1 MPQGLVLTDFKAVL
15 FDVDGTL
22 VNTLPALIKGL
33 GDAYEHFNG
42 TRPSDEQVKA
52 LIGWPLREQMKVFRD
67 TPPSDAELQQMVD
80 YTIDCFEANKDS
92 ETEFSGALQALR
104 AVISR
109 GHKTALVTSKSKR
122 EVEAFAHRYSWAQTV
137 DTIVCSSDV
146 KNPKPDPESA
156 LLACERLG
164 VTPDESVFIG
174 DSVYD
179 MLCAKGAGMKTVAVT
194 YGSGTREALHAEMP
208 DLVLDTPEELLG
220 WVQSTT
226 FGTPCLEKR

>member
-1 MPQGLVLTDFKAVL
+1 MPQGLFLADFKAVL

-22 VNTLPALIKGL
+22 VDTLPALIKGL
-33 GDAYEHFNG
+33 GDAYEHFNA
-42 TRPSDEQVKA
+42 TRPSDDQVKA

-67 TPPSDAELQQMVD
+67 TPPSDSELQEMVD
-80 YTIDCFEANKDS
+80 YTIDCFEANKGS
-92 ETEFSGALQALR
+92 EREFGSALLALR
-104 AVISR
+104 AVVDL
-109 GHKTALVTSKSKR
+109 GYKTALVTSKSKR
-122 EVEAFAHRYSWAQTV
+122 EVEAFAHRYSWAQSV

-146 KNPKPDPESA
+146 KKPKPDPESA

-164 VTPDESVFIG
+164 VAPEEAVFIG

-179 MLCAKGAGMKTVAVT
+179 MLCAKGAGVRTVAVT

-220 WVQSTT
+220 WVQKTT